1 MLICFRA
8 NHSRKHLLTKLRSTE
23 SLIFRPTSSF
33 TASKLA
39 FCVSRRAS
47 TFDAGK
53 HGAGDEQHAR
63 LHRDKAA
70 KREGRAAAYE
80 GYLPKSCIPSQPQ
93 NPDSWLDIIE
103 PTLPGRLRVSH
114 QDFIK
119 EETFTEY
126 LPKILVRARRAYS
139 VDILSYLGLQKGRW
153 RAVVWLVK
161 EVIDRTFA
169 TDRSSISSSKSSGV
183 QWCFASAEEP
193 RRDEVAGGSESC
205 RQPWPFRTPLGEIST
220 APIWLEKNEQQPYS
234 ESEPLHVETD
244 RMDTMTDASLFTTR
258 KSALGQ
264 VWRSLGS
271 MVLAAAAEQDPSKSS
286 IMPFVLEILAH
297 MHHVGMISDS
307 VYEYPSTLDDYVL
320 KQPPLLHILSSR
332 ILTAISDAA
341 WQAHELHVQEEKRAA
356 GAQYTFLG
364 HEIPG
369 SRYRVRPV
377 VLGTQVW
384 LELIL
389 WSCLHG
395 GWVEDGAAI
404 LQAAYEGEKKCRW
417 RLICWQ
423 DVLAQQRSGDNDTI
437 DWSNLDTRIDV
448 PLVRISKQEQ
458 RKGRIR
464 VERTI
469 SSEVVIAY
477 IDALMSAFRVGV
489 GNRGIS
495 AGVNVQSI
503 TKLKDFL
510 NVNHM
515 NLGAAAWDA
524 LIVRLVESQGI
535 NLEEDPGFMNH
546 ILERLSPVYG
556 DEHDAQNARAHD
568 LLDPN
573 SPTYVFDSTAVILG
587 FYHRVLR
594 AFITR
599 GDVDGAFRTFVL
611 LQDYTD
617 RNKQKAFKQLGRIL
631 RDKESAELSGKAIYS
646 PNRTLSLDSSVPFD
660 DTNGDSSAANVE
672 TDFTAFY
679 PRMSNS
685 LSGALID
692 LITASK
698 AFNFGT
704 YLISSQDI
712 DGPTLPPSTY
722 CEPSLAGPLIRFA
735 TATQDRN
742 LLVQI
747 VDALRNSHNTRG
759 FSEEDTSE
767 TVNQFLPEEVILT
780 FLENQIRNR
789 KWEAV
794 ESLLEHIRGAPDLS
808 WTNVQ
813 LAQLAREMLL
823 HHPTD
828 MGDLILSSDEYSF
841 RLKPNEDLQ
850 HDENARSLLW
860 ATHIFLDLVKGR
872 WGRAKIAQPAT
883 GLLQLNSLL
892 GLLADLGYSWA
903 AVVKSLRKFR
913 ASQRL
918 DLPFVLFNP
927 VLEGVVGARG
937 AAAGIQ
943 LIDKWCG
950 EFRLLRPYYSGNR
963 DANESLEEESESKGG
978 QNEEEVRDSEK
989 DKVKDESQEDTSSV
1003 PCCADDLD
1011 DETSKDAEGT
1021 KISMEPTSL
1030 DEDLIQTAGGVAPV
1044 GQSPWSLANRL
1055 EMKPIRVEIYEE
1067 LGVTI
1072 SFRGRS
1078 PSNFLTLRIILRAAH
1093 TEWNEMEIRWEE
1105 GNTIE
1110 DGTEEELKAVF
1121 EWIRN
1126 SFRKLG
1132 MEEDQIAK
1140 EVEGV

>member
-1 MLICFRA
+1 MAQEIG
-8 NHSRKHLLTKLRSTE
+8 STQGCIKAIQPKVKGE
-23 SLIFRPTSSF
+23 
-33 TASKLA
+33 
-39 FCVSRRAS
+39 
-47 TFDAGK
+47 
-53 HGAGDEQHAR
+53 R
-63 LHRDKAA
+63 LHTR
-70 KREGRAAAYE
+70 
-80 GYLPKSCIPSQPQ
+80 
-93 NPDSWLDIIE
+93 DIIE
-103 PTLPGRLRVSH
+103 PILPGRLRASH

-119 EETFTEY
+119 EATFTEY
-126 LPKILVRARRAYS
+126 LPKILVRARRAYN
-139 VDILSYLGLQKGRW
+139 VDILTYLGLQKGRW

-169 TDRSSISSSKSSGV
+169 ADRNPIPSSKSSGI
-183 QWCFASAEEP
+183 QWCFAIAENQHHDEA
-193 RRDEVAGGSESC
+193 RDSSGPI
-205 RQPWPFRTPLGEIST
+205 RQPWSPMTPLGEISD
-220 APIWLEKNEQQPYS
+220 APIWLEKDEQQLYS
-234 ESEPLHVETD
+234 ESEPLKTEPE
-244 RMDTMTDASLFTTR
+244 RMDITTDAGLLTFR
-258 KSALGQ
+258 KRALGQ
-264 VWRSLGS
+264 IWRSLGS
-271 MVLAAAAEQDPSKSS
+271 MVLAATAEQGPGESL
-286 IMPFVLEILAH
+286 IMPYVLEILAH

-320 KQPPLLHILSSR
+320 KQPPLLRILSSR

-369 SRYRVRPV
+369 SRYRVRPI

-404 LQAAYEGEKKCRW
+404 LQAAYMGMRKSSW

-423 DVLAQQRSGDNDTI
+423 DVLAQQKSEDNNAI

-448 PLVRISKQEQ
+448 PLVRVSKQEH
-458 RKGRIR
+458 RKGRSR

-495 AGVNVQSI
+495 ARANVQSI
-503 TKLKDFL
+503 TALKAFL
-510 NVNHM
+510 DANHM
-515 NLGAAAWDA
+515 SLGAAAWDA

-535 NLEEDPGFMNH
+535 DLEQDPGFMNS

-556 DEHDAQNARAHD
+556 DEHDAQNTRAHD
-568 LLDPN
+568 VLDPS

-594 AFITR
+594 AFVRR
-599 GDVDGAFRTFVL
+599 GDVDGAFKTFVL

-617 RNKQKAFKQLGRIL
+617 RNKQKAFKQLGKIL
-631 RDKESAELSGKAIYS
+631 RNKKSAELSGNGNYVSNKM
-646 PNRTLSLDSSVPFD
+646 LSADSTVHSND
-660 DTNGDSSAANVE
+660 MNGNSSAANAK

-679 PRMSNS
+679 PRMSSS

-698 AFNFGT
+698 VFNFGT
-704 YLISSQDI
+704 YLISSEDI
-712 DGPTLPPSTY
+712 DGPTIPPSTY

-742 LLVQI
+742 LLVQT
-747 VDALRNSHNTRG
+747 VDALRNSKSTG
-759 FSEEDTSE
+759 ESSEEDTSE
-767 TVNQFLPEEVILT
+767 LQDGFLPQEVIST

-794 ESLLEHIRGAPDLS
+794 ENLLEHISNAPDLS

-828 MGDLILSSDEYSF
+828 IGALILSSDEYSF
-841 RLKPNEDLQ
+841 RLKLDEDLQ
-850 HDENARSLLW
+850 HDETARSLLR
-860 ATHIFLDLVKGR
+860 ATNVFFDLARGR
-872 WGRAKIAQPAT
+872 WGRAKIVQPAT
-883 GLLQLNSLL
+883 TGLVQLKSLL
-892 GLLADLGYSWA
+892 GLLADLGPSWA
-903 AVVKSLRKFR
+903 ALVRSLRKFR

-918 DLPFVLFNP
+918 NLPFELFHP
-927 VLEGVVGARG
+927 VLEGVIGGKG
-937 AAAGIQ
+937 AAAGMR
-943 LIDKWCG
+943 LTEKWCG
-950 EFRLLRPYYSGNR
+950 EFMLLRPYHLAEL
-963 DANESLEEESESKGG
+963 DADESAEEESESEES
-978 QNEEEVRDSEK
+978 QNVEELRDSEK
-989 DKVKDESQEDTSSV
+989 DDIEDEAQEATSST
-1003 PCCADDLD
+1003 PRCADDLAA
-1011 DETSKDAEGT
+1011 ENSKEAEGT
-1021 KISMEPTSL
+1021 TFSTGQAGLYQDYIPVV
-1030 DEDLIQTAGGVAPV
+1030 GGVAPILKRRYNLV
-1044 GQSPWSLANRL
+1044 ERL
-1055 EMKPIRVEIYEE
+1055 KMEPISVEIYEE
-1067 LGVTI
+1067 LGTTI
-1072 SFRGRS
+1072 SFQGRS

-1093 TEWNEMEIRWEE
+1093 TEWNEMEIRRED
-1105 GNTIE
+1105 GNVE
-1110 DGTEEELKAVF
+1110 DGTEQELKAVF
-1121 EWIRN
+1121 DWIRN

-1132 MEEDQIAK
+1132 MEEDQIAR
-1140 EVEGV
+1140 EVADT

>member
-8 NHSRKHLLTKLRSTE
+8 NHSRKYLLTKLRSTE

-169 TDRSSISSSKSSGV
+169 TDRSSISSSKS
-183 QWCFASAEEP
+183 
-193 RRDEVAGGSESC
+193 
-205 RQPWPFRTPLGEIST
+205 TPLGEIST

-617 RNKQKAFKQLGRIL
+617 RNKQKAFKQ
-631 RDKESAELSGKAIYS
+631 
-646 PNRTLSLDSSVPFD
+646 TLSLDSSVPFD

-794 ESLLEHIRGAPDLS
+794 ESLLEHIRGAP
-808 WTNVQ
+808 
-813 LAQLAREMLL
+813 
-823 HHPTD
+823 
-828 MGDLILSSDEYSF
+828 
-841 RLKPNEDLQ
+841 
-850 HDENARSLLW
+850 
-860 ATHIFLDLVKGR
+860 
-872 WGRAKIAQPAT
+872 
-883 GLLQLNSLL
+883 
-892 GLLADLGYSWA
+892 
-903 AVVKSLRKFR
+903 
-913 ASQRL
+913 
-918 DLPFVLFNP
+918 
-927 VLEGVVGARG
+927 
-937 AAAGIQ
+937 
-943 LIDKWCG
+943 
-950 EFRLLRPYYSGNR
+950 
-963 DANESLEEESESKGG
+963 
-978 QNEEEVRDSEK
+978 
-989 DKVKDESQEDTSSV
+989 
-1003 PCCADDLD
+1003 
-1011 DETSKDAEGT
+1011 
-1021 KISMEPTSL
+1021 
-1030 DEDLIQTAGGVAPV
+1030 
-1044 GQSPWSLANRL
+1044 
-1055 EMKPIRVEIYEE
+1055 
-1067 LGVTI
+1067 
-1072 SFRGRS
+1072 
-1078 PSNFLTLRIILRAAH
+1078 
-1093 TEWNEMEIRWEE
+1093 
-1105 GNTIE
+1105 
-1110 DGTEEELKAVF
+1110 
-1121 EWIRN
+1121 
-1126 SFRKLG
+1126 
-1132 MEEDQIAK
+1132 
-1140 EVEGV
+1140 